1 MLSPNLPLI
10 PLLDQGGGKSAE
22 GGQGVVKIAAVFV
35 DEYFL

>member
-10 PLLDQGGGKSAE
+10 PLLKGGGKSAE